1 MPHESLPISASGLG
15 ESRRVSASA
24 PRLGES
30 RRSLG
35 ESRHTPRVLGAGGAY
50 SGPARL
56 AELKDALGCP
66 MSPCRS
72 PPQGSASLA
81 ESRRSLGVAYNMARR
96 VSPNL
101 GEVSA

>member
-35 ESRHTPRVLGAGGAY
+35 ESRHTPRVLGAGAAY

-81 ESRRSLGVAYNMARR
+81 ESRRSLAAGPRAGGAAA
-96 VSPNL
+96 
-101 GEVSA
+101 G